1 MTVVES
7 LAELD
12 GTPHAAVFPGTEPK
26 TVRLRL
32 DAGES
37 VPAHTHPDRRVLLYV
52 VDGVVELRVGDEE
65 HELSAGDVARFDGS
79 REVSPRAVEAATAL
93 VVLAERVDD

>member
-1 MTVVES
+1 VTTVES

-12 GTPHAAVFPGTEPK
+12 GTPHAAVFPGSEPK
-26 TVRLRL
+26 TVCLRL
-32 DAGES
+32 EAGGS
-37 VPAHTHPDRRVLLYV
+37 VPSHSHPDRRVLLYV

-93 VVLAERVDD
+93 VVLAERADD